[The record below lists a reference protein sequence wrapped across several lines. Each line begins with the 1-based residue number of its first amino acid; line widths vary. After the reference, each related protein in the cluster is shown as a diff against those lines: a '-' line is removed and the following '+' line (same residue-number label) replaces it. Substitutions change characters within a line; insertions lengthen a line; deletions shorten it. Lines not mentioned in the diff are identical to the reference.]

1 MANNALDMVT
11 DSKETKE
18 LNSFQALWRK
28 IESCEQRNVKAVIKV
43 DKLYS
48 DYQSILLPH
57 EKLYGASHCK
67 LVGHLLSFV
76 PSQDLKK
83 RDKLSLLEYLSDH
96 FDKMN
101 CAPHLYDSSE
111 LASLQEESDKYYE
124 QYFAKERK
132 KAIESDYDDFRDM
145 LRMALGE
152 EIDLPDEA
160 LKEAIIARDFGR
172 IDSLLAEA
180 KRAYID
186 KRSDE
191 KDDVWDDYEF
201 NYYRDEEDESS
212 KVTEIFKASQLTKM
226 YKKIANVI
234 HPDKE
239 QDPAKKEERHVQ
251 MQALLL
257 AKKEADVF
265 KLIKKYQEFVPEGE
279 YFLDDSAMEHIEHLL
294 QMRIQKLNHE
304 HRDIFNA
311 QGHKSY
317 IWKEYSLTSR
327 KKTMEKMRQH
337 ISEIDQHIA
346 MMDDKVRTLDSVNK
360 VKRMLSRSYV

>member
-1 MANNALDMVT
+1 MVAE
-11 DSKETKE
+11 SKDAKE
-18 LNSFQALWRK
+18 LNGFQALWRK
-28 IESCEQRNVKAVIKV
+28 IESCEQRNAKAVIKV

-76 PSQDLKK
+76 PSKDLKK
-83 RDKLSLLEYLSDH
+83 NDKLSLLEYLSDH
-96 FDKMN
+96 FDKMES
-101 CAPHLYDSSE
+101 APHLYDSSE
-111 LASLQEESDKYYE
+111 LSKLQEENDKYY
-124 QYFAKERK
+124 QKYFAKELK
-132 KAIESDYDDFRDM
+132 EDIEADYDELKSM
-145 LRMALGE
+145 LSMALGE
-152 EIDLPDEA
+152 DIDLPDEA
-160 LKEAIIARDFGR
+160 LKEAIIAGDFSKVE
-172 IDSLLAEA
+172 SLLAEV
-180 KRAYID
+180 KQAYID

-191 KDDVWDDYEF
+191 KDDAWDDYEF
-201 NYYRDEEDESS
+201 NYYRDEDDETS

-239 QDPAKKEERHVQ
+239 QDPLKKEQRHKQ

-265 KLIKKYQEFVPEGE
+265 TLIKMYQAFVPEGE

-294 QMRIQKLNHE
+294 QMRIQKLNRE
-304 HRDIFNA
+304 HREIFNS

-317 IWKEYSLTSR
+317 IWKAYSLTSK
-327 KKTMEKMRQH
+327 KKTLEKMN
-337 ISEIDQHIA
+337 QHIA
-346 MMDDKVRTLDSVNK
+346 EIKQHIAIMDDKVKTLDSVKK
-360 VKRMLSRSYV
+360 VKKMLQRSYF

>member
-1 MANNALDMVT
+1 MANNALDIVA
-11 DSKETKE
+11 DSKMTKE

-28 IESCEQRNVKAVIKV
+28 IESCEQRNAKAAIKV
-43 DKLYS
+43 DKLYG

-76 PSQDLKK
+76 PSKDLKK

-96 FDKMN
+96 FGRMN
-101 CAPHLYDSSE
+101 SARHLYDAPE
-111 LASLQEESDKYYE
+111 LAKLEEESDKYYE

-132 KAIESDYDDFRDM
+132 EAIESDYDDFKDM
-145 LRMALGE
+145 LSMALGE
-152 EIDLPDEA
+152 DIDLPDEA
-160 LKEAIIARDFGR
+160 LKEAIISRDFSK
-172 IDSLLAEA
+172 IESLLAEA
-180 KRAYID
+180 RQAYTD
-186 KRSDE
+186 KRSED
-191 KDDVWDDYEF
+191 KDDAWGDYEF

-265 KLIKKYQEFVPEGE
+265 TLIKMYQEFVPEGE

-294 QMRIQKLNHE
+294 QMRIQKLNRE

-327 KKTMEKMRQH
+327 KKTMEKMNQH
-337 ISEIDQHIA
+337 IGEIDHHIA
-346 MMDDKVRTLDSVNK
+346 MMDDKVRTLDSVKK
-360 VKRMLSRSYV
+360 VKKMLSMSYA